1 MQKVVIDSD
10 IIIDHFRIGS
20 VIFNSLLEKTTQNKL
35 TVYLPGVVYTEI
47 NSGKDSKN
55 PLKLQEIEELT
66 EIFELSLADK
76 AICQKAGFLLRDYP
90 NLNLADAIVAATA
103 LSLNAKLA
111 TRNKED
117 FEGIKSLKFLKFN
130 FKN

>member
-20 VIFNSLLEKTTQNKL
+20 VIFDSLLEKNIQNKL

-55 PLKLQEIEELT
+55 PLKLQEIEELP
-66 EIFELSLADK
+66 EIFELKVADK
-76 AICQKAGFLLRDYP
+76 TVCQKAGFLLRD
-90 NLNLADAIVAATA
+90 NLGLNLADAIVAATA

-111 TRNKED
+111 TRNKKD
-117 FEGIKSLKFLKFN
+117 FKDIKGLRF
-130 FKN
+130 FKLRN

>member
-1 MQKVVIDSD
+1 MVMQKVVIDSD

-20 VIFNSLLEKTTQNKL
+20 VIFDSLLEKNMQNKL
-35 TVYLPGVVYTEI
+35 TVYLPGVVFTEI
-47 NSGKDSKN
+47 NSGKDSRN
-55 PLKLQEIEELT
+55 PFKLRDIEELP

-76 AICQKAGFLLRDYP
+76 TICQKAGFLLRDYP

-111 TRNKED
+111 TRNKKD
-117 FEGIKSLKFLKFN
+117 FEDIKGLKF
-130 FKN
+130 FKLTK